1 MPKVILT
8 PEVLKDLSGKVK
20 DGRMNKL
27 KISRYKSGA
36 KAGQLFAEYSL
47 LTSMNE
53 DKTTHTKRMSAAQ
66 FLDKAAGVMAS
77 GNLKEVY
84 FLKLNAG
91 SDDYVHSMTLNK

>member
-8 PEVLKDLSGKVK
+8 PEVLKELSGDVK
-20 DGRMNKL
+20 NGRMNKL

-47 LTSMNE
+47 R
-53 DKTTHTKRMSAAQ
+53 TTVNSDPTTANKRMSVAQ

-77 GNLKEVY
+77 GELKEVY
-84 FLKLNAG
+84 VLKVEADGEN
-91 SDDYVHSMTLNK
+91 YVHSMAVNK